1 MFVYSNTYLIGIISN
16 MSIKPKIQ
24 PLTPYLRNGYSQYGE
39 EGIIDHVLSKI
50 DHDELIVD
58 IGASDGITFSN
69 VYSLILKNYKAHL
82 FELDVTKCKKM
93 EKLFHL
99 YEKVTIHNEFIDP
112 IQKPLHQL
120 LNSFLV
126 TEKIAVLSIDIDSQ
140 DALVFDSLGEVRP
153 QLVVIEFNANIPN
166 HISIIQTEYGR
177 TTGNSALALYELAT
191 SKGYY
196 LIHATWGN
204 LIFLEKT
211 QLNKSLFEELQLD
224 ECLDDSGTIK
234 GIFTGFD
241 GKIYFSGGEILDF
254 PWHAYNVNLRKILNK
269 KEPFGVF
276 KKFVG
281 DFNQIEKVAWRLVRL
296 FYVMNKIEKLKKK
309 VKSIYSKKEKLN

>member
-1 MFVYSNTYLIGIISN
+1 
-16 MSIKPKIQ
+16 MSVKPKSQ
-24 PLTPYLRNGYSQYGE
+24 PLTPYLRKGYTQYGE

-50 DHDELIVD
+50 DHDELIID

-69 VYSLILKNYKAHL
+69 VYSLVLKNYEAHL
-82 FELDVTKCKKM
+82 FELDKTKCNKM

-99 YEKVTIHNEFIDP
+99 HEKVTIHNEFIDP
-112 IQKPLHQL
+112 TQKPLHQL
-120 LNSFLV
+120 LNSFLGK
-126 TEKIAVLSIDIDSQ
+126 EKIAVLSIDIDSQ

-166 HISIIQTEYGR
+166 HMSIIQTEYGR
-177 TTGNSALALYELAT
+177 TTGNSALALYDLAT

-204 LIFLEKT
+204 LIFLEKN
-211 QLNKSLFEELQLD
+211 QFNKSLFEELQLD

-241 GKIYFSGGEILDF
+241 GKVYFSGGEILDF
-254 PWHAYNVNLRKILNK
+254 PWHAYNVNLKKILSK
-269 KEPFGVF
+269 REPFGVF
-276 KKFVG
+276 KKFIG
-281 DFNQIEKVAWRLVRL
+281 DFNKIEKIAWSFVRY
-296 FYVMNKIEKLKKK
+296 FYVMNKKKK
-309 VKSIYSKKEKLN
+309 LEKKIKNIFIKKKT